1 MLILKGED
9 FSENKR
15 KVLENNAIQSL
26 INKNIKLIEIEKY
39 QSLAF
44 DPNDLDQEILKYSQ
58 TLNLDVETFKSIFI
72 ANGIDFED
80 IIKNIKIELLWNSLI
95 FKIYSDRLS
104 INLDEID
111 DQLKLYQSKEI
122 YEYLVS
128 EIIIEKVEKI
138 NLNSKIDEVI
148 NRIKN
153 EGFEQVA
160 IDLSITETSAL
171 GGDLG
176 WIVETEISD
185 DFKFK
190 IINTKLGDI
199 SDPIILPEGI
209 LIFKVRDKRVIE
221 KITDLEEVK
230 NQIVNA
236 EKTKI
241 LRMHSL
247 SHYEN
252 LRRSVTINYYE

>member
-1 MLILKGED
+1 M
-9 FSENKR
+9 
-15 KVLENNAIQSL
+15 
-26 INKNIKLIEIEKY
+26 
-39 QSLAF
+39 
-44 DPNDLDQEILKYSQ
+44 
-58 TLNLDVETFKSIFI
+58 
-72 ANGIDFED
+72 
-80 IIKNIKIELLWNSLI
+80 
-95 FKIYSDRLS
+95 
-104 INLDEID
+104 
-111 DQLKLYQSKEI
+111 
-122 YEYLVS
+122 S

-185 DFKFK
+185 DFKLK

-209 LIFKVRDKRVIE
+209 LIFKVRDKRAVE

-252 LRRSVTINYYE
+252 LRRSATINYYNE